1 MTSALC
7 LRCGAIKF
15 GAWCPCTTCHADEDP
30 DRDLAIS
37 LSDHHL
43 AVPALER
50 IGRLVRDLAT
60 RSPDGDA
67 RRAALL
73 LFLAQLG
80 PRYSRPVSEAIAP
93 RARELLASVDVPG
106 VTMLPRPPRPPAP
119 LARVPPVPVDADLLE
134 RVREAIAAE
143 DPAQPLSDAAIVQHL
158 ASAGLAIARRTV
170 AKAREQLGIP
180 SSSRRRVQAQGG
192 SS

>member
-15 GAWCPCTTCHADEDP
+15 GALCPCMTCYADEDP
-30 DRDLAIS
+30 DHALAIA

-43 AVPALER
+43 AVPSLER
-50 IGRLVRDLAT
+50 IGRLIRDLAA
-60 RSPDGDA
+60 RSSDGDA

-73 LFLAQLG
+73 LFLSQLG
-80 PRYSRPVSEAIAP
+80 PRYTRPVPEAIAP

-106 VTMLPRPPRPPAP
+106 VTIAPRVPVRA
-119 LARVPPVPVDADLLE
+119 ARLPPVPVDAVILE

-143 DPAQPLSDAAIVQHL
+143 DPAAPLNDVAIVRHL
-158 ASAGLAIARRTV
+158 AAAGLTVLRRTV
-170 AKAREQLGIP
+170 AQAREQLGIP
-180 SSSRRRVQAQGG
+180 SSSRRRAQP
-192 SS
+192 